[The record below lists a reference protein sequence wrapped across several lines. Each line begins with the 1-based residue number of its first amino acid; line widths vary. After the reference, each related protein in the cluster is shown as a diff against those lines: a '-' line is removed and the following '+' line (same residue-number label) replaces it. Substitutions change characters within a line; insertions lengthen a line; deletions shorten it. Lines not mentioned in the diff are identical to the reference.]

1 MKHLKVGRQPPE
13 MEKDKW
19 WDVSV
24 PRELPYTI
32 SALPFRHET
41 DMSIVEE
48 EDTGPAIML
57 DVPKWHGRKIS
68 NHSLPSVSA
77 SIFSSIK
84 GAVLGRK
91 HSTSDSIWSA
101 DTGTQEPC
109 HCLNSTKIEP
119 GGLRRVSTYSMANNF
134 VPKLDVIKENQV

>member
-1 MKHLKVGRQPPE
+1 MGRQPPE
-13 MEKDKW
+13 MERDKW

-41 DMSIVEE
+41 DMSLVEDE
-48 EDTGPAIML
+48 YEDAGPVLML

-77 SIFSSIK
+77 SILSSIK

-101 DTGTQEPC
+101 DTGPQDPC
-109 HCLNSTKIEP
+109 HFLNSTKIDS
-119 GGLRRVSTYSMANNF
+119 GGLRRVSTYSIATNF
-134 VPKLDVIKENQV
+134 VPKLDVIEENQV